1 MFDSDPNDLEGI
13 ADIKTDV
20 EEAILL
26 HGWSRTDTCP
36 ACECQSSLEIGV
48 ETGDNAAVAVPDCP
62 LCDAIMKDV
71 AGDVKFGLE

>member
-13 ADIKTDV
+13 ADIKGDV

-26 HGWSRTDTCP
+26 YCWRRADSCP
-36 ACECQSSLEIGV
+36 ACECASSLEIGV

-62 LCDAIMKDV
+62 LCDAIIRDV
-71 AGDVKFGLE
+71 AGEIGIE